1 MTALPE
7 RFRYIVVE
15 GPIGAGKTSL
25 ARRLAGVSGSTL
37 LLEDPGANPFLP
49 GFYQDP
55 ARYAL
60 PVQLFFMFQRIDQVR
75 DLTQAD
81 MFKHATIAD
90 FMLDK
95 DPLFA
100 RLTLNDDELRLYQQI
115 YAQVKPQTTSPDL
128 VIYLQASVETLVER
142 VKRRLDAEFAPAG
155 YNVGFN
161 AGEAAGQTVPHLH
174 LHVIPRFA
182 GDVADPRGGVRHVI
196 PGKGNNLVPA
206 PEAPTEGG
214 VLVTPFD
221 GRLRLELVRCLI
233 RDDLDRIDLL
243 VSFVKRSGIE
253 LIALAIGWLLG
264 GTH

>member
-1 MTALPE
+1 ML
-7 RFRYIVVE
+7 FR
-15 GPIGAGKTSL
+15 S
-25 ARRLAGVSGSTL
+25 
-37 LLEDPGANPFLP
+37 LEDPGANPFLP

-142 VKRRLDAEFAPAG
+142 VKRRAINYERAISEDYLVKLAESYARFFYQYDGAPVLIV
-155 YNVGFN
+155 NS
-161 AGEAAGQTVPHLH
+161 EHLNF
-174 LHVIPRFA
+174 VDTP
-182 GDVADPRGGVRHVI
+182 AD
-196 PGKGNNLVPA
+196 
-206 PEAPTEGG
+206 
-214 VLVTPFD
+214 F
-221 GRLRLELVRCLI
+221 
-233 RDDLDRIDLL
+233 DLL
-243 VSFVKRSGIE
+243 LQR
-253 LIALAIGWLLG
+253 IAAMRGNREFFSLG
-264 GTH
+264 E